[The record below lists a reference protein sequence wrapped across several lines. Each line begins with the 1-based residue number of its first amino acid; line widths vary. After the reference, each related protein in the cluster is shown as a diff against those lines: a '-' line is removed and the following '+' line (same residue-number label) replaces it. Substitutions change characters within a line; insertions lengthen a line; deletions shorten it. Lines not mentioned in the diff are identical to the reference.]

1 MYACPLKLDWVSVYV
16 TFELPWNLYALAG
29 TQACWQLVSVF
40 YSFYWL
46 ALLIQELWMQKML
59 LNISLLIPMTIWF
72 IQRRNVQLASFW
84 SELLFSY
91 WYLNVFCHYFAD
103 QVLLTD
109 RPARSKHCSICDR
122 CVARFDHHC
131 GWMVCFHLLSFV
143 IHFFWYFRKMLDI
156 LVVCTIKYQYSLSHF
171 MGLSFFVF
179 WSILQN
185 NCIGERNTRYF
196 MAFLLWWVML

>member
-1 MYACPLKLDWVSVYV
+1 MGICSRIHVYFLSWQIIYLAIIGATYYFIVKSSFSYMPGYYLNEVHRYLTKKCVCLSLKLDWVSVYV
-16 TFELPWNLYALAG
+16 TFVLPWNLYALAG
-29 TQACWQLVSVF
+29 TQARWQLVSVF

-46 ALLIQELWMQKML
+46 ALLIQELWMQRMF

-91 WYLNVFCHYFAD
+91 WYLNVFCHCFAN

-131 GWMVCFHLLSFV
+131 GWMVCFHLLSFF
-143 IHFFWYFRKMLDI
+143 IHFFFGTSVK
-156 LVVCTIKYQYSLSHF
+156 C
-171 MGLSFFVF
+171 
-179 WSILQN
+179 
-185 NCIGERNTRYF
+185 
-196 MAFLLWWVML
+196 